1 MTEQTTKPEG
11 VCTATGCTRP
21 AEEGTSFPG
30 CAEHRRVYDAQAR
43 TEAWEFVLEV
53 LGPWVGGV
61 EPIGSGELTRVMRGA
76 LEEAEREFNLA
87 QDELEAAETAL

>member
-30 CAEHRRVYDAQAR
+30 CAEHRRVYDAQAS
-43 TEAWEFVLEV
+43 TEAWEFVL
-53 LGPWVGGV
+53 
-61 EPIGSGELTRVMRGA
+61 GSWAPGSKESSPSA
-76 LEEAEREFNLA
+76 LRSSPA
-87 QDELEAAETAL
+87 